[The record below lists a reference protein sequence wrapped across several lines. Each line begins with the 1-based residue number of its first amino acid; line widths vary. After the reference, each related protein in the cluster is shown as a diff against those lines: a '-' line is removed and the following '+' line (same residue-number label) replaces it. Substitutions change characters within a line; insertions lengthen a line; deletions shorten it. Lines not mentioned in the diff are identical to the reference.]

1 MGIDTIVGLAM
12 LGLVA
17 VMALISI
24 ILLVLQFRYLA
35 KMNETMNVDDRIM
48 ILQGR
53 RAEEAL
59 RVIREELRRTD

>member
-1 MGIDTIVGLAM
+1 MGIETILAFAT
-12 LGLVA
+12 LGLMDV
-17 VMALISI
+17 ISI
-24 ILLVLQFRYLA
+24 VLLVVSLRYLA

-59 RVIREELRRTD
+59 RVIREELHRTD